1 MSPVSQSGQV
11 GSTPIRAAGRN
22 RRATGFI
29 PVVDTLVVKRTSRDP
44 PKVEVWV
51 RLPAGVLD
59 EDGVVSGGVV
69 SGRDSE
75 PATPD
80 S

>member
-1 MSPVSQSGQV
+1 M
-11 GSTPIRAAGRN
+11 
-22 RRATGFI
+22 
-29 PVVDTLVVKRTSRDP
+29 VKRTSHDP
-44 PKVEVWV
+44 AKVEVWV